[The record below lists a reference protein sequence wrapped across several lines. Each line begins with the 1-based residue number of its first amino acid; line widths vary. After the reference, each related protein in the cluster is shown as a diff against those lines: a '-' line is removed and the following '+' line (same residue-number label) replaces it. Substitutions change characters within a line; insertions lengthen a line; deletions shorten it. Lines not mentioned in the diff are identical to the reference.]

1 MMKRTTFREFLNE
14 YPNFFNDVGIGLFE
28 ESPQDF
34 VTKKELD
41 DILNEY
47 IKITS
52 IVDNED
58 NTFTITWEEK

>member
-1 MMKRTTFREFLNE
+1 MKRTTFREFLNT

-34 VTKKELD
+34 VTKQELD
-41 DILNEY
+41 DILSEY

-52 IVDNED
+52 IVNNGD
-58 NTFTITWEEK
+58 NTFTFTWEEK